1 VGTPVS
7 STNKTDRH
15 NIAEL
20 LLKVALNTI
29 NQTATVN
36 QLVMNLAKRLL
47 LFLVFTLQFNASI
60 LMKNSLFCGIYFNE
74 VVFCSV
80 TNQTAE
86 KNHFLS

>member
-7 STNKTDRH
+7 SINKTDRH

-60 LMKNSLFCGIYFNE
+60 LMKNSLFCGIHFNE